1 MDPCE
6 HSNEPPSF
14 LKFGESCKTE
24 KLCVGLYGHKEL
36 VIEIVLCF
44 T

>member
-14 LKFGESCKTE
+14 LKFWGRVV
-24 KLCVGLYGHKEL
+24 KLKNCV
-36 VIEIVLCF
+36 
-44 T
+44 